1 MGSIPIRSIIMIEK
15 EKFLN
20 YVRGQSE
27 KGLIDIK
34 LFLNPDAK
42 PTNEEEL
49 YAELN
54 RMVEAP
60 DVPDTE
66 VLGVYG
72 TCHNKN

>member
-1 MGSIPIRSIIMIEK
+1 MTEK

-20 YVRGQSE
+20 HVREQQV
-27 KGLIDIK
+27 KGLQDIK
-34 LFLNPDAK
+34 LFVNPNAK

-66 VLGVYG
+66 VLGIYG
-72 TCHNKN
+72 TRHNKN